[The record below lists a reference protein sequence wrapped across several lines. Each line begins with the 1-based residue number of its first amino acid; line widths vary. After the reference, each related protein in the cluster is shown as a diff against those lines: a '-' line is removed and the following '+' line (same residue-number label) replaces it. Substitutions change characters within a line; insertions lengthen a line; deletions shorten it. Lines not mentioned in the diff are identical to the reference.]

1 MPQASILLALAA
13 AGFFGLGLVI
23 AQIGLRHI
31 DPVRGAMISVPS
43 AAALFWVLSFWMLDW
58 SGFEARAAW
67 IFAGVGLLFPA
78 TVTLLTFEAN
88 RHMGPNVTGSLGNLT
103 PVFAI
108 ALAIVTLGEIPS
120 PAQIGGIAVILAGV
134 MLLSWRGGGSG
145 SSWPLW
151 LIILPLGAAVI
162 RGAAQPA
169 VKLGFVTW
177 DAPFAAALI
186 GYTVSATVLIS
197 TGWLRTR
204 RQAPGF
210 TKPGLGAFVLA
221 GLSNGLATILMY
233 GALAKGSV
241 TLVSPLIAIYP
252 LMTLVLG
259 LALVS
264 GTRAT
269 PRLIL
274 GVAATV
280 GGVVVLLVG

>member
-1 MPQASILLALAA
+1 LPQAPILLALAA
-13 AGFFGLGLVI
+13 AGCFGLGLVLT
-23 AQIGLRHI
+23 QIGLRHI

-43 AAALFWVLSFWMLDW
+43 AAALFWVLSLWMLDW
-58 SGFEARAAW
+58 HGFEARAAW

-88 RHMGPNVTGSLGNLT
+88 RHMGANVTGSLGNLT

-108 ALAIVTLGEIPS
+108 ALAVVTLGEIPS
-120 PAQIGGIAVILAGV
+120 PAQLAGIAVILGGV
-134 MLLSWRGGGSG
+134 MLLSWRGGGPG
-145 SSWPLW
+145 PAWPLW
-151 LIILPLGAAVI
+151 LIALPLIAAVI
-162 RGAAQPA
+162 RGAAQPV
-169 VKLGFVTW
+169 VKLGFATW

-204 RQAPGF
+204 RQPGGF
-210 TKPGLGAFVLA
+210 NTSATRVFILA

-233 GALAKGSV
+233 GALAGGSV
-241 TLVSPLIAIYP
+241 TLVSPLIATYP
-252 LMTLVLG
+252 LMTL
-259 LALVS
+259 ALSLLFVS
-264 GTRAT
+264 GTTAT

-280 GGVVVLLVG
+280 GGVIVLLVG